1 VNGYFCH
8 WSWDG
13 TLERIHDALYVK
25 CREQAGREISPTACV
40 IDSQSVKSAE
50 KRLSWLSSIVPVFDN
65 LTRRV
70 PAQGWRAAPPPL
82 AAAALTHPAPC
93 QLGF

>member
-1 VNGYFCH
+1 MNGYFCQ

-13 TLERIHDALYVK
+13 TLKRIHDALYLK
-25 CREQAGREISPTACV
+25 CREQAGREITPTACV

-50 KRLSWLSSIVPVFDN
+50 KRLSWLSSIVLAFDD

-70 PAQGWRAAPPPL
+70 PAQGWRAAPPSS
-82 AAAALTHPAPC
+82 AAALIHPAPR